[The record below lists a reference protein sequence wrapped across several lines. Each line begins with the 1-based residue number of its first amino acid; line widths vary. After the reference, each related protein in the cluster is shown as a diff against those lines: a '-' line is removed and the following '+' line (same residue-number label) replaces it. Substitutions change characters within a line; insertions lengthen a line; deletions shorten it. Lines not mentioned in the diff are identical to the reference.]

1 MSALRV
7 GVLSFAH
14 VHAVGYVEVLSA
26 RPDVELLT
34 TDPDAASAPP
44 GELRGAA
51 LAASLDAPY
60 VDSLEELL
68 AWGPDAVVVCTE
80 NARHRDA
87 VERLAAVGVHVLCE
101 KPLATTVEDA
111 EAMVAACRAAGVYLM
126 TAYPTRFA
134 PSYRA
139 LRGLVRDGALGR
151 VLAATGTNNGQLPAG
166 RAWFSEPALAGGGA
180 LVDHVVH
187 VTDLLDDLL
196 GLPVRRV
203 RAVINEI
210 LHAGAG
216 VETGGLV
223 CLSYDGGVEV
233 ALDCS
238 WSQPA
243 HAPTWGGLTLEVVGT
258 RGLASIAPF
267 DDRVG
272 GFDKRARNTAWL
284 PYGANLDAL
293 MIDHF
298 LAGVRTGARPQPD
311 GEAGLRT
318 VRVVAAAQES
328 ARTGRPVDLEE
339 SWSLH
344 DAPSVR

>member
-1 MSALRV
+1 MSRLRV

-14 VHAVGYVEVLSA
+14 VHAASYVAVLSA

-34 TDPDAASAPP
+34 ADPDADGAPA

-51 LAASLDAPY
+51 LAADLGAPY
-60 VDSLEELL
+60 VGSLDELL
-68 AWGPDAVVVCTE
+68 AWGPDAVIVCTE

-87 VERLAAVGVHVLCE
+87 VETLAAAGVHVLCE
-101 KPLATTVEDA
+101 KPLATTVADA
-111 EAMVAACRAAGVYLM
+111 EAMVAACRAAGVHLM

-134 PSYRA
+134 PSYAA
-139 LRGLVRDGALGR
+139 LRGLVREGALGQ
-151 VLAATGTNNGQLPAG
+151 VLTATGTNNGKLPAG
-166 RAWFSEPALAGGGA
+166 RAWFSDPALAGGGA

-203 RAVINEI
+203 RAVVNEI
-210 LHAGAG
+210 LHPGAG

-223 CLSYDGGVEV
+223 SLSYDGGVEV
-233 ALDCS
+233 TLDCS
-238 WSQPA
+238 WSQPLS
-243 HAPTWGGLTLEVVGT
+243 APTWGGLTLEVVGT

-272 GFDKRARNTAWL
+272 GFDERARNTAWL
-284 PYGANLDAL
+284 PFGVDLDAL
-293 MIDHF
+293 MLDHF
-298 LAGVRTGARPQPD
+298 LAGVRTGVAPQPD

-328 ARTGRPVDLEE
+328 ARTGRPVELEKSWDLQDE
-339 SWSLH
+339 
-344 DAPSVR
+344 PSAR